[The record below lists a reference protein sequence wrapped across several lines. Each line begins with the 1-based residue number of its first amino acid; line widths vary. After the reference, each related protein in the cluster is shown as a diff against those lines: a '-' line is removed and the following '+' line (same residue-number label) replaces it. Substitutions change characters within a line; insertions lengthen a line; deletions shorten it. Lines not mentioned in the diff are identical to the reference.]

1 MTGHKRL
8 KTKVRSRKVF
18 AKCVPQGH
26 GKPAKEADKQKKT
39 HSTSPFLLRRFI
51 DQGGKFLSPIPRLAV
66 HRSSGKN
73 GHQQKHKNPNAGYR
87 EKGPNVKNTGAKNR
101 KSNGPKN
108 STNKKSVDAPNSQ
121 DIPIKTQNSQAG
133 YRKKKPNTGGTCA
146 AMSWKG

>member
-8 KTKVRSRKVF
+8 KTKVRSRKCF
-18 AKCVPQGH
+18 AKRVPQSH
-26 GKPAKEADKQKKT
+26 GKPAKEADKQKNAQ
-39 HSTSPFLLRRFI
+39 HFPLLPGRFI

-108 STNKKSVDAPNSQ
+108 STNKKSVDALNSQ
-121 DIPIKTQNSQAG
+121 DIPIKTQKFPS
-133 YRKKKPNTGGTCA
+133 RI
-146 AMSWKG
+146 S